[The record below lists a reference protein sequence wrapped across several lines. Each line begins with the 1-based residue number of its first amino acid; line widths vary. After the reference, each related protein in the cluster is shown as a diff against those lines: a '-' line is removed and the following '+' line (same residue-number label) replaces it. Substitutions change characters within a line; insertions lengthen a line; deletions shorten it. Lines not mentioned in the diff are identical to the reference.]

1 MRRENLCLAFFVL
14 HFTLISA
21 VSLHQTLWL
30 VARGRTLLPQST
42 HWQTADA
49 ILSTILAEQVEPS
62 NPLRQAVATYLNA
75 AGIEGGYGFFAPS
88 VPDNHKLVFE
98 LHYSTGEME
107 YVLPEVG
114 EAATGKRL
122 ANLLDYIGRTP
133 YEELRLL
140 LIKML
145 AYSVWQNHPGATS
158 VRAVFGFARL
168 PSMDE
173 FKHGKKESYQFLYAY
188 DFQFRTELR
197 KSAP

>member
-1 MRRENLCLAFFVL
+1 VRRENVCLGFFVV
-14 HFTLISA
+14 HFALISA

-30 VARGRTLLPQST
+30 VAKGRTLLPRSA
-42 HWQTADA
+42 HWRTADA
-49 ILSTILAEQVEPS
+49 IFSTILGERLAAP

-88 VPDNHKLVFE
+88 VPDNYKLVLE
-98 LHYSTGEME
+98 LHYSTGKIET
-107 YVLPEVG
+107 VLPEVG

-133 YEELRLL
+133 HEELRVL

-145 AYSVWQNHPGATS
+145 AYSVWRSHSDATS
-158 VRAVFGFARL
+158 IRAVFGFVKL
-168 PSMDE
+168 PSMDD
-173 FKHGKKESYQFLYAY
+173 FKHGKKEAYQFLYAY
-188 DFQFRTELR
+188 DFHFRTEAR